1 MDVPQILAKL
11 FATDIKRVLF
21 PLRYDES
28 ERKHVSVV
36 DNITLPPI
44 EDDFGTTVKAKN
56 TPYVEKW
63 VECLFPMN
71 RHMLRSILV
80 GDSNVGQQ
88 TLGSGSYAEVVSVH
102 PIFGTFRPTL
112 ALKKA
117 RIADG
122 DETAFEDLC
131 EAAADQNDVQVWR
144 KVEKLY
150 SPKNNDVIA
159 EPIITCVVSNNRV
172 TRHFVPR
179 FFGAACDSPM
189 HALESGNSPNCYM
202 WSECIKPAHQRTG
215 LRALDTLC
223 RKAKTDAGAIDDAV
237 NALAELETL
246 VAHSM
251 AAVAAFAE
259 LGVTHN
265 DFHVGN
271 LIFTKCT
278 SDCQKGRNEFAGA
291 TLPLWQNKYAPQFID
306 FGLANINK
314 GMWIGGN
321 TIEAIGLSSELL
333 ADMDFR
339 TLVLDIVSALP
350 HVAHFL
356 LKCDNSDN
364 IHDPEA
370 RKRYNVLR
378 DALQLGLET
387 GSEGGVAGQIKNL
400 YTLFRG
406 NKKLKKLAAFYEV
419 DTKDANK
426 NLYSNTGRYHLVR
439 ELSFRPGQTVIKR
452 RITSADLLMF
462 LQTYYSDA
470 AAAQDAIDGV
480 SGAADA

>member
-1 MDVPQILAKL
+1 MTRCIELHGFKRRIVIQAFPRNVYNHYDLMAGDVQCHDVVVMLMFMPLRNFCFNILKNHFFAFCCVFLEHNTLFAFWKTEMDVPQILAKL

-28 ERKHVSVV
+28 EKKHVSVV

-80 GDSNVGQQ
+80 GDSNVGQNA
-88 TLGSGSYAEVVSVH
+88 LGSGSYAEVVSVH

-202 WSECIKPAHQRTG
+202 WSECIKAAHGRTS
-215 LRALDTLC
+215 LRVLDTLC
-223 RKAKTDAGAIDDAV
+223 RKAKTDAAAIDDAV

-251 AAVAAFAE
+251 AC
-259 LGVTHN
+259 L
-265 DFHVGN
+265 
-271 LIFTKCT
+271 
-278 SDCQKGRNEFAGA
+278 
-291 TLPLWQNKYAPQFID
+291 
-306 FGLANINK
+306 
-314 GMWIGGN
+314 
-321 TIEAIGLSSELL
+321 
-333 ADMDFR
+333 
-339 TLVLDIVSALP
+339 
-350 HVAHFL
+350 
-356 LKCDNSDN
+356 
-364 IHDPEA
+364 
-370 RKRYNVLR
+370 
-378 DALQLGLET
+378 
-387 GSEGGVAGQIKNL
+387 L
-400 YTLFRG
+400 YTSPSPR
-406 NKKLKKLAAFYEV
+406 
-419 DTKDANK
+419 D
-426 NLYSNTGRYHLVR
+426 S
-439 ELSFRPGQTVIKR
+439 
-452 RITSADLLMF
+452 
-462 LQTYYSDA
+462 
-470 AAAQDAIDGV
+470 
-480 SGAADA
+480 